1 MEMKELRKAIER
13 YKEAREA
20 IYNFIEIYGDEI
32 PSQILATLGNHH
44 YYITSQIAELKDVI
58 VELADPPTKF
68 DKS

>member
-20 IYNFIEIYGDEI
+20 IHTFIDVYEDEL
-32 PSQILATLGNHH
+32 PGGILATLGNHP
-44 YYITSQIAELKDVI
+44 YYITNQIAELRDVI
-58 VELADPPTKF
+58 GELVGPPTKF